1 MGIISR
7 RHLLKT
13 VTWRVIA
20 TTDTIL
26 LGWYISGDLTS
37 GMYIGGFEI
46 FTKMLLY
53 YIHERLWFK
62 SKFRNHKIRHIL
74 KTFSWRFIGTIDTI
88 LISWLI
94 VKNLSSGIKIGGLE
108 IITKMILYYLH
119 EKLWYRINYGLDK
132 NRKLIK
138 KIFG

>member
-26 LGWYISGDLTS
+26 LGWYISGNLTS

-46 FTKMLLY
+46 FSKMLLY

-88 LISWLI
+88 LIAWLI
-94 VKNLSSGIKIGGLE
+94 VKNFSFIG
-108 IITKMILYYLH
+108 
-119 EKLWYRINYGLDK
+119 WV
-132 NRKLIK
+132 
-138 KIFG
+138 